1 MYKLDYILSINIK
14 MNLEIILK
22 NYYIQKIFISNFLQ
36 FMYKM

>member
-22 NYYIQKIFISNFLQ
+22 NYYIHILYNIHKKI
-36 FMYKM
+36 